1 MSLLFSF
8 QLMSQ
13 YNQWMNQK
21 FYQVAQQLGHGKV
34 QQDQGAFFSSILGT
48 LNHIYVADIIWLR
61 RFAQHPQSYQ
71 SLNQLPELSNY
82 KTLSQIVTQDLAIL
96 DLCRQELDTII
107 VNWCL
112 ELKAEDLEEN
122 LQYFDTKGNL
132 YYKNFGQ
139 LIYHFFNHQTH
150 HRGQA
155 STLISQHGLNL
166 GVTDLLKII
175 PEYIEG

>member
-1 MSLLFSF
+1 MSLLSSL

-13 YNQWMNQK
+13 YNQWMNRK
-21 FYQVAQQLGHGKV
+21 LYQAAQQLGNEKI

-48 LNHIYVADIIWLR
+48 LNHIYVADIIWLK

-71 SLNQLPELSNY
+71 SLNQLPEL
-82 KTLSQIVTQDLAIL
+82 LSYQALAQIVTQDLAIL
-96 DLCRQELDTII
+96 DLLRQELDMII

-112 ELKAEDLEEN
+112 ELKTEDLEEN
-122 LQYFDTKGNL
+122 LEYFDTKDNL
-132 YYKNFGQ
+132 YHKNFGQ

-155 STLISQHGLNL
+155 STLISQQGLDL

-175 PEYIEG
+175 PG